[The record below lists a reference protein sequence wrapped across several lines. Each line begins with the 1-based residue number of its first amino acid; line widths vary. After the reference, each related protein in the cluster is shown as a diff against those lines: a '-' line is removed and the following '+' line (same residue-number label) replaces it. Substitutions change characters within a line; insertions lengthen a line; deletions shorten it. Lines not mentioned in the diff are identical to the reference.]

1 MNNSFLNLV
10 AIQFREF
17 VREPA
22 SLFWSLLFPIG
33 LSGVLGL
40 AFTEKD
46 PVTSRVAVERNA
58 YVAPLQT
65 KLEAIDPDTLLL
77 NRFAFVYTSRADAL
91 LRLKRGEIALIVE
104 PLPAGRLAYHFDPR
118 NEVARTQYLLLDK
131 ELSEAPGRES
141 QIRPVQTQGS
151 RYIDFLIP
159 GMIALGIMNSCVW
172 GIGWGVIEWRIK
184 KLLRQMVATPMR
196 KTEFLLAHFATR
208 LTLCMVE
215 AGFLLLFAGTL
226 FGVGLTGSPLA
237 FAMVFTSGVAAFAG
251 IAMLVAARPQK
262 TYVGSGMINLVTLSL
277 TIVSG
282 IFFSY
287 TNFPG
292 WAAGLIEYLPLT
304 LLADLL
310 RKVFNEGAGLAQVAG
325 KSVVLLAYGL
335 VFFTAGLRVFKWG

>member
-1 MNNSFLNLV
+1 MNNSFVNLI

-22 SLFWSLLFPIG
+22 SLFWALVFPVG

-40 AFTEKD
+40 AFAEKD
-46 PVTSRVAVERNA
+46 AVTNRVAIEQNTYA
-58 YVAPLQT
+58 NQL
-65 KLEAIDPDTLLL
+65 KLKLSAIQPDTLLL
-77 NRFAFVYTSRADAL
+77 NQFSFIFTTPTDAL
-91 LRLKRGEIALIVE
+91 LKLKRGEVALILE
-104 PLPAGRLAYHFDPR
+104 PLPGGNTAYHFDPR
-118 NEVARTQYLLLDK
+118 NELGRTQYLLLDK
-131 ELSEAPGRES
+131 ELNQYAGKEA
-141 QIRPVQTQGS
+141 QIRPVSTQGS

-208 LTLCMVE
+208 LVLCLVE
-215 AGFLLLFAGTL
+215 ATCLLLFAWLL
-226 FGVGLTGSPLA
+226 FGVGIMGSAPA
-237 FAMVFTSGVAAFAG
+237 FALVFTTGVFAFGG
-251 IAMLVAARPQK
+251 IAILVASRPQK
-262 TYVGSGMINLVTLSL
+262 TYVGSGIINFVTLSL
-277 TIVSG
+277 TILSG

-287 TNFPG
+287 TNFPA
-292 WAAGLIEYLPLT
+292 WAAKIIEFLPLT

-325 KSVVLLAYGL
+325 KSVVLLTYGAICFL
-335 VFFTAGLRVFKWG
+335 VGLRVFKWY

>member
-22 SLFWSLLFPIG
+22 SLFWALVFPIG

-40 AFTEKD
+40 AFAEKET
-46 PVTSRVAVERNA
+46 VTSRVAVERNQ
-58 YVAPLQT
+58 YLSMLQPR
-65 KLEAIDPDTLLL
+65 LQALGPDTLLL
-77 NRFAFVYTSRADAL
+77 NQFAFRYTTREAAL
-91 LRLKRGEIALIVE
+91 LSLKRGEIALILE
-104 PLPAGRLAYHFDPR
+104 PTPGGRITYHFDPR
-118 NEVARTQYLLLDK
+118 NDAARTQYLLLEK
-131 ELSEAPGRES
+131 ELREASAVRSEVK
-141 QIRPVQTQGS
+141 PVSTQGS

-159 GMIALGIMNSCVW
+159 GMIALGIMNSCIW

-208 LTLCMVE
+208 LVLTLIE
-215 AGFLLLFAGTL
+215 AGFLVLFGWTL
-226 FGVGLTGSPLA
+226 FGLSVLGSPLA
-237 FAMVFTSGVAAFAG
+237 FAVVFASGVAAFGG
-251 IAMLVAARPQK
+251 IAILVASRPQK
-262 TYVGSGMINLVTLSL
+262 TYVGSGMINFVTLSF

-292 WAAGLIEYLPLT
+292 WAAGIIEYMPLT
-304 LLADLL
+304 ILADLL
-310 RKVFNEGAGLAQVAG
+310 RKVFNEGAGLAQIAG
-325 KSVVLLAYGL
+325 KSVVLLGYGT
-335 VFFTAGLRVFKWG
+335 VCFFAGMRVFKWY